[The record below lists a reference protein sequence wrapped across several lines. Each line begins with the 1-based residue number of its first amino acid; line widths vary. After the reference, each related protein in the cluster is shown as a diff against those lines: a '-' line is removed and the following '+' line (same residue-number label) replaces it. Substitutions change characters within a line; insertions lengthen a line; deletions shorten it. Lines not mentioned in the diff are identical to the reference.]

1 MVCLFALAACD
12 NEKQASA
19 EMGAMPKQ
27 TIDAATAEINAASA
41 AAEERLKA
49 VESLDVAEETQR

>member
-1 MVCLFALAACD
+1 MVCLFALAACER
-12 NEKQASA
+12 EKQASA

-41 AAEERLKA
+41 AAEARLKA
-49 VESLDVAEETQR
+49 VERVNAAEEMQH